1 MQKVT
6 LFVLTMIAA
15 PDLCYR
21 NITKL
26 TPSLIRPLVLKVFHL
41 RNTNRHQVL

>member
-1 MQKVT
+1 MQKAR
-6 LFVLTMIAA
+6 LLGLTMIAA

-26 TPSLIRPLVLKVFHL
+26 TPSLIRPFVLKEFHL
-41 RNTNRHQVL
+41 RYTNRD